1 MISLSDLPKTTDKE
15 KKRPG
20 RGVGSGKGGHA
31 SAGRGRKGTKARYNV
46 KLTFAGTKIKKS
58 WLKRLPF
65 WRGKGRQ
72 KGQPKPVAIN
82 VNQLDKHF
90 NKGDEVTKKTL
101 YEKGLLRKKDWS
113 KGAKILGQG
122 ELDTEIIVKLPVS
135 KTAAKKIKK
144 AGGEIINEKMAS

>member
-1 MISLSDLPKTTDKE
+1 MISLSDLPKITHKE
-15 KKRPG
+15 KKRSG

-46 KLTFAGTKIKKS
+46 KLTFDGTKIKKS

-72 KGQPKPVAIN
+72 KGEPKPVVIN
-82 VNQLDKHF
+82 VSQLDKHF
-90 NKGDEVTKKTL
+90 KKGEEVTKETL
-101 YEKGLLRKKDWS
+101 YDQGLLRKKDWS

-122 ELDTEIIVKLPVS
+122 ELNTELVVKLPVS

-144 AGGEIINEKMAS
+144 AGGKISNEKMAS

>member
-1 MISLSDLPKTTDKE
+1 MIKLSELPKTTQ
-15 KKRPG
+15 KKQKRAG

-31 SAGRGRKGTKARYNV
+31 SAGRGRKGTKARYKV

-72 KGQPKPVAIN
+72 KGGPKPIAIN
-82 VNQLDKHF
+82 VNQLEGNF
-90 NKGDEVTKKTL
+90 NQGEEVTKKSL
-101 YEKGLLRKKDWS
+101 YEKGLLRKKDLT

-122 ELDTEIIVKLPVS
+122 KINKKLMVKVPCS
-135 KTAAKKIKK
+135 KPAEEKIKQ
-144 AGGEIINEKMAS
+144 AGGKVELKNK